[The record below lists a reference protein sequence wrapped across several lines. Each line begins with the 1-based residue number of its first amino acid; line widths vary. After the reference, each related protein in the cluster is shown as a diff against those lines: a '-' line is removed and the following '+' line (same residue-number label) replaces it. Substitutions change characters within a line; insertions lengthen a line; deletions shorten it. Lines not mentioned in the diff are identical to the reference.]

1 MATSVN
7 QKYWYTFFT
16 AFFTNM
22 RILKFTSQLT
32 IAFFTAVNYLN
43 APLREQNFSLTG
55 SKGHGL
61 WFVIDGF
68 RSVLCVSVFQG
79 SLLVIVIMID
89 GNENRIFRDR
99 SNYRKIFVNVSYYKL
114 FALSQRTF
122 WSFMWLMLF
131 TSQALHWF
139 LFQLFLTSNH
149 ILSIQC
155 SGVSGR
161 QNFFGENKRHSLPF
175 SLFFPYLIL
184 LLAFPRLHFCRKSLC
199 KNHEDRKNR

>member
-1 MATSVN
+1 
-7 QKYWYTFFT
+7 
-16 AFFTNM
+16 M
-22 RILKFTSQLT
+22 RLQSSSCGRG
-32 IAFFTAVNYLN
+32 
-43 APLREQNFSLTG
+43 LREQNVSLTG